1 MRAARQALTAAA
13 RAATHGGSRSASGS
27 AGTAGGLPV
36 TVYNPSG
43 GHRVVVTKDLPG
55 SRWVDILVAANCR
68 VEVRA
73 WWLGKSST
81 RCGAALWD
89 VAFCFLCLELI
100 HSLLSRS
107 LSHQTRASLARCAR
121 CQTPF

>member
-1 MRAARQALTAAA
+1 MRAARQALNAAAQAAA
-13 RAATHGGSRSASGS
+13 RSGSRLASGS

-43 GHRVVVTKDLPG
+43 AHRVVVTKDLPG

-73 WWLGKSST
+73 CWRAGSSAG
-81 RCGAALWD
+81 CAAALWD
-89 VAFCFLCLELI
+89 VPCHSCLELL
-100 HSLLSRS
+100 HSPSPAPSSSLLVR
-107 LSHQTRASLARCAR
+107 LCRCAR